1 MVKGTVY
8 ESLSFFSPTLER
20 DLKYSIYLP
29 PKYERDSRKY
39 STIYLLHGHSGNEVS
54 WIRKGHVDQT
64 LDIMINLGEIPPFVV
79 VMPDAKNS
87 WYVDS
92 PVGEKYETAII
103 NDLIGF
109 IEGHYKVRKTRGDR
123 FVAGLSM
130 GGYGA
135 LKLAFKH
142 PDMFLSAASLSGG
155 IMRDVPPETDV
166 DINGDLIHIR
176 EDYYHDVFGDP
187 FDPDFWEE
195 ENVFNWVDNVKNSGL
210 TLPVYLSCGNEDYYY
225 LYLGSTELY
234 HELRLAKIES
244 VLYIRDGD
252 HNWLLWQ
259 EDIKEVLRF
268 FKRALD
274 LY

>member
-29 PKYERDSRKY
+29 AKYEKDSRRY

-54 WIRKGHVDQT
+54 WLRKGHVDQT
-64 LDIMINLGEIPPFVV
+64 LDIMINSGEIPPFVV

-103 NDLIGF
+103 KDLIGF
-109 IEGHYKVRKTRGDR
+109 VEGHYKVRNTHGDR

-142 PDMFLSAASLSGG
+142 PDMFLSAA
-155 IMRDVPPETDV
+155 V
-166 DINGDLIHIR
+166 
-176 EDYYHDVFGDP
+176 
-187 FDPDFWEE
+187 
-195 ENVFNWVDNVKNSGL
+195 
-210 TLPVYLSCGNEDYYY
+210 
-225 LYLGSTELY
+225 
-234 HELRLAKIES
+234 
-244 VLYIRDGD
+244 
-252 HNWLLWQ
+252 
-259 EDIKEVLRF
+259 
-268 FKRALD
+268 
-274 LY
+274 

>member
-1 MVKGTVY
+1 MY

-29 PKYERDSRKY
+29 AEYEKDSRRY

-54 WIRKGHVDQT
+54 WLRKGHVDQT
-64 LDIMINLGEIPPFVV
+64 LDIMINSGEIPPFVV
-79 VMPDAKNS
+79 VMPDAQNS

-103 NDLIGF
+103 KDLIGF
-109 IEGHYKVRKTRGDR
+109 IEGHYKVRNTRGDR

-155 IMRDVPPETDV
+155 ITRDVPPETDV
-166 DINGDLIHIR
+166 DINGDVIHIR

-187 FDPDFWEE
+187 FDPDFWEK

-210 TLPVYLSCGNEDYYY
+210 TLPVYLSCGNEDYFY
-225 LYLGSTELY
+225 LYLGATELY